1 MELEWVMND
10 KKFTIYCYEEHCDL
24 YQWIMNDKGHNQGIM
39 NDRKSQF
46 IVMNNIMSHI
56 VNDSLC
62 SSKTAFLLYF
72 FNLCWTTYYALKT
85 FSGNHYL
92 KIMEK
97 KQILDI
103 NGKI

>member
-56 VNDSLC
+56 VNDSFAQAKRLSC
-62 SSKTAFLLYF
+62 YIFLTCVGQPTCIE
-72 FNLCWTTYYALKT
+72 NLFW
-85 FSGNHYL
+85 
-92 KIMEK
+92 
-97 KQILDI
+97 
-103 NGKI
+103 